1 MEQQTNEQLVT
12 LIRAGE
18 DPAGNMLKLWE
29 QNRGFIAKM
38 ARKYSGY
45 ADMDDLMQE
54 GYLGLNAAVEHYK
67 PDQGTKFISY
77 LSFWLKMRMQRYIEN
92 NSTVRLPSGLYD
104 DVIKYKRIRQEY
116 LSEYGAEPTER
127 EIRALLGVSGK
138 ELERIKENAKRGKI
152 RSLSEPIGEEEDNYT
167 LGDTL
172 RSGEDLEADAI
183 RRRDHELMSAE
194 LWEVISKLPEN
205 QALVIAGRYQ
215 DKRTHESLGHEMGC
229 SFQYSQYLERQA
241 LRTLRRPHISKKF
254 RPYFEQYITPY
265 PIYHVGIESFQRT
278 GYSEVERAVLGW

>member
-1 MEQQTNEQLVT
+1 MEQRTNEQLVT

-29 QNRGFIAKM
+29 QNKGFIAKM

-45 ADMDDLMQE
+45 AEMDDLMQE
-54 GYLGLNAAVEHYK
+54 GYLGLNAAVEHYR

-77 LSFWLKMRMQRYIEN
+77 LPFWLKMRMQRYIEN

-116 LSEYGAEPTER
+116 LTEYGAEPTEL

-138 ELERIKENAKRGKI
+138 EFERIEENAKRGKI

-167 LGDTL
+167 LGDIL
-172 RSGEDLEADAI
+172 RSGEDLETDAI

-194 LWEVISKLPEN
+194 LWAQVERLPEKQILIIRKTFRDN
-205 QALVIAGRYQ
+205 CSSEMIGR
-215 DKRTHESLGHEMGC
+215 DLGC
-229 SFQYSQYLERQA
+229 SYQYINNMKLKA
-241 LRTLRRPHISKKF
+241 IRRLA
-254 RPYFEQYITPY
+254 RPGINKGYKVYFEQYISANT
-265 PIYHVGIESFQRT
+265 IRHVGIESFQRT

>member
-1 MEQQTNEQLVT
+1 MEQRTNEQLVA

-29 QNRGFIAKM
+29 QNKGFIAKM

-45 ADMDDLMQE
+45 AEMDDLMQE
-54 GYLGLNAAVEHYK
+54 GYLALNEAVEHYTDK
-67 PDQGTKFISY
+67 GAAFLTYAAFWIQQG
-77 LSFWLKMRMQRYIEN
+77 LRRYIEH

-104 DVIKYKRIRQEY
+104 DVIKYKRIRREY
-116 LSEYGAEPTER
+116 LTEYGTEPTER

-138 ELERIKENAKRGKI
+138 ELERIEENAKRGKI

-194 LWEVISKLPEN
+194 LWAQVERLPEKQILIIRKTFRDN
-205 QALVIAGRYQ
+205 CSSEMIGR
-215 DKRTHESLGHEMGC
+215 DLGC
-229 SFQYSQYLERQA
+229 SYQYINNMKLKA
-241 LRTLRRPHISKKF
+241 IRRLA
-254 RPYFEQYITPY
+254 RPGINKGYKVYFEQYISANT
-265 PIYHVGIESFQRT
+265 IQHVGIESF
-278 GYSEVERAVLGW
+278 

>member
-1 MEQQTNEQLVT
+1 
-12 LIRAGE
+12 
-18 DPAGNMLKLWE
+18 MLKLWE
-29 QNRGFIAKM
+29 QNKGFIAKM

-54 GYLGLNAAVEHYK
+54 GYLALNEAVEHYADK
-67 PDQGTKFISY
+67 GAAFLTYAAFWIRQG
-77 LSFWLKMRMQRYIEN
+77 LRRYIEH

-116 LSEYGAEPTER
+116 LAEYGAEPTEL

-138 ELERIKENAKRGKI
+138 ELERIEENAKRGKI
-152 RSLSEPIGEEEDNYT
+152 RSLSEPIGEEEDSYT

-194 LWEVISKLPEN
+194 LWAQVERLPEKQILIIRKTFRDN
-205 QALVIAGRYQ
+205 CSSEMIGR
-215 DKRTHESLGHEMGC
+215 ELGC
-229 SFQYSQYLERQA
+229 SYQYINNMKLKA
-241 LRTLRRPHISKKF
+241 IRRLAHPRINKGYKV
-254 RPYFEQYITPY
+254 YFEQYISANT
-265 PIYHVGIESFQRT
+265 IRHVGLESFQRT

>member
-1 MEQQTNEQLVT
+1 MEQRTNEQLVA

-29 QNRGFIAKM
+29 QNKGFIAKM

-45 ADMDDLMQE
+45 AEMDDLMQE
-54 GYLGLNAAVEHYK
+54 GYLALNEAVEHYADK
-67 PDQGTKFISY
+67 GAAFLTYAAFWIRQG
-77 LSFWLKMRMQRYIEN
+77 LRRYIEH
-92 NSTVRLPSGLYD
+92 NSTVHLPSGLYD

-116 LSEYGAEPTER
+116 LAEYGAEPTEW
-127 EIRALLGVSGK
+127 EIKSLLGVSGK
-138 ELERIKENAKRGKI
+138 EFERIEENAKRGKI

-167 LGDTL
+167 LGDIL

-194 LWEVISKLPEN
+194 LWAQVERLPEKQILIIRKTFRDN
-205 QALVIAGRYQ
+205 CSSEMIGR
-215 DKRTHESLGHEMGC
+215 ELGC
-229 SFQYSQYLERQA
+229 SYQYINNMKLKA
-241 LRTLRRPHISKKF
+241 IRRLA
-254 RPYFEQYITPY
+254 RPGINKGYKVYFEQYISANT
-265 PIYHVGIESFQRT
+265 IRHVGIESFQRT

>member
-1 MEQQTNEQLVT
+1 
-12 LIRAGE
+12 
-18 DPAGNMLKLWE
+18 MLKLWE
-29 QNRGFIAKM
+29 QNKGFIAKM

-54 GYLGLNAAVEHYK
+54 GYLALNEAVEHYADK
-67 PDQGTKFISY
+67 GAAFLTYAAFWIRQG
-77 LSFWLKMRMQRYIEN
+77 LRRYIEH

-116 LSEYGAEPTER
+116 LAEYGAEPTER

-138 ELERIKENAKRGKI
+138 ELERIEENAKRGKI
-152 RSLSEPIGEEEDNYT
+152 RSLSEPIGEEEDNCT

-194 LWEVISKLPEN
+194 LWAQVERLPEKQILIIRKTFRDN
-205 QALVIAGRYQ
+205 CSSEMIGR
-215 DKRTHESLGHEMGC
+215 ELGC
-229 SFQYSQYLERQA
+229 SYQYINNMKLKA
-241 LRTLRRPHISKKF
+241 IRRLA
-254 RPYFEQYITPY
+254 RPGINKGYKVYFEQYISANTLQ
-265 PIYHVGIESFQRT
+265 HVGIESFQRT
-278 GYSEVERAVLGW
+278 GYSEVERAVLG

>member
-1 MEQQTNEQLVT
+1 MEQRTNEQLVT

-29 QNRGFIAKM
+29 QNKGFIAKM

-45 ADMDDLMQE
+45 AEMDDLMQE

-116 LSEYGAEPTER
+116 LTEYGAEPTER

-138 ELERIKENAKRGKI
+138 ELERIEENAKRGKI

-215 DKRTHESLGHEMGC
+215 DKRTHESLGHEMEC

>member
-1 MEQQTNEQLVT
+1 MEQRTNEQLVT

-29 QNRGFIAKM
+29 QNKGFIAKM

-45 ADMDDLMQE
+45 AEMDDLMQE
-54 GYLGLNAAVEHYK
+54 GYLALNEAVEHYADK
-67 PDQGTKFISY
+67 GAAFLTYAAFWIRQG
-77 LSFWLKMRMQRYIEN
+77 LRRYIEH
-92 NSTVRLPSGLYD
+92 NSAVRLPSSLYD

-138 ELERIKENAKRGKI
+138 EFERIEENAKRGKI
-152 RSLSEPIGEEEDNYT
+152 RSLSEPIGEEEDNCI

>member
-1 MEQQTNEQLVT
+1 MEQRTNEQLVA

-29 QNRGFIAKM
+29 QNKGFIAKM

-54 GYLGLNAAVEHYK
+54 GYLALNEAVEHYADK
-67 PDQGTKFISY
+67 GAAFLTYAAFWIRQG
-77 LSFWLKMRMQRYIEN
+77 LRRYIEH

-116 LSEYGAEPTER
+116 LAEYGAEPTEW

-138 ELERIKENAKRGKI
+138 ELERIEENAKRGKI
-152 RSLSEPIGEEEDNYT
+152 RSLSEPIGEEEDNCT

-194 LWEVISKLPEN
+194 LWAQVERLPEKQILIIRKTFRDN
-205 QALVIAGRYQ
+205 CSGEEIGR
-215 DKRTHESLGHEMGC
+215 ELGC
-229 SFQYSQYLERQA
+229 SYQYINNMKLKA
-241 LRTLRRPHISKKF
+241 IRRLA
-254 RPYFEQYITPY
+254 RPGINKGYKVYFEQYISANT
-265 PIYHVGIESFQRT
+265 IQHVGIESFQRT